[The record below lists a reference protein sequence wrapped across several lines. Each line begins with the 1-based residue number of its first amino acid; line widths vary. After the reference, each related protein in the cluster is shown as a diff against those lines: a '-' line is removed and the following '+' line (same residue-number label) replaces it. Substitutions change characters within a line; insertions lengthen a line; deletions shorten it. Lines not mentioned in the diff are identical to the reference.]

1 MKLVS
6 ENIFFREDLFLCNFL
21 RSSGG
26 RPDSRP
32 DFRRPALAE
41 RGFDRGSVSDVGVGH
56 ENSGDDGGEEGF
68 FEIPSG
74 FPSLM
79 SLGSGFESMKIR

>member
-1 MKLVS
+1 M
-6 ENIFFREDLFLCNFL
+6 
-21 RSSGG
+21 
-26 RPDSRP
+26 
-32 DFRRPALAE
+32 AE